1 MDSILLDTNV
11 LSELMRSNPANEVL
25 DWFERQQ
32 GTSFFVSAITR
43 AEILLGIALLPAG
56 KRRDSLAAAAE
67 QMFDE
72 DFAGHSLAF
81 DGNCATEYA
90 LLVAE
95 RSRCGHSI
103 STEDGQIAA
112 IALSHEL
119 PLATRNGKDF
129 KGIARLT
136 VLNPWE

>member
-1 MDSILLDTNV
+1 MSGILLDTNV
-11 LSELMRSNPANEVL
+11 LSELMRPKPAAEVL

-32 GTSFFVSAITR
+32 GASFFVSAITR

-56 KRRDSLAAAAE
+56 KRRNSLAAAAE
-67 QMFDE
+67 QMFNE

-95 RSRCGHSI
+95 RVHNGHTI

-112 IALSHEL
+112 IALSHNQ

-129 KGIARLT
+129 KGIKGLT
-136 VLNPWE
+136 LLNPWK

>member
-1 MDSILLDTNV
+1 MSGILLDTNV
-11 LSELMRSNPANEVL
+11 LSELMRPKPSAEVL
-25 DWFERQQ
+25 DWFEQQ
-32 GTSFFVSAITR
+32 KGTSFFVSAITR
-43 AEILLGIALLPAG
+43 AEILLGIALLPDG

-67 QMFDE
+67 QMFNE

-95 RSRCGHSI
+95 RTRCGHSI

-129 KGIARLT
+129 KGIVGLV
-136 VLNPWE
+136 VLNPWK